1 MKVIRYVRRS
11 EDDKRKQVISIP
23 AQLSETDR
31 IVAYHGLDLVDT
43 LTEERSAK
51 QPGRPLFSELVRRL
65 KSREAE
71 GIVCWKLN
79 RLARNPIDAGELI
92 WLMAKGYLKEVVTCD
107 RTYHNTSMDKFMMYL
122 DFGIANQYVDN
133 LAEDVS
139 RGNRQMLETGLWPGR
154 PPCGYVRDPRYRDD
168 PNFKELLPDTDRSEQ
183 MAQMFRMLL
192 AGVTAARLFETVT
205 KEWQFRVPRYRS
217 RGGGIICKAYFY
229 KILRNPFYAG
239 VMLRGGK
246 SYAGRHKPY
255 ITAEEF
261 QQIQDILD
269 GRVRPRRAERQRN
282 FPYRG
287 LVRCGSCGA
296 QVTAKVTVNRH
307 GRTYK
312 HYYCYK
318 SGRKNGHCPGG
329 SVQEQSI
336 NDVVLNYFAGVR
348 PDAHWLN
355 LAFKKLHELEQC
367 SAAESLEAENKRSKR
382 LKELDSNLE
391 LLRTYLVRGVF
402 TEEEY
407 EADRRKLLLE
417 KESIAQHQGQANR
430 NLLEPFQERI
440 SWLDQAER
448 LLRGDD
454 DQAKHDFVRQ
464 VLLELRLTNRNIDII
479 AKKPFPA
486 LRKRLHSPL
495 SWTLAYVLETFFE
508 DYAPQSDNGI
518 IH

>member
-1 MKVIRYVRRS
+1 MKIIRYLRRS

-31 IVAYHGLDLVDT
+31 IVAYHALDLVDT

-51 QPGRPLFSELVRRL
+51 QPGRPLFTELIKRI
-65 KSREAE
+65 KSREVE

-92 WLMAKGYLKEVVTCD
+92 WLMTKGYLKEVVTCD

-122 DFGIANQYVDN
+122 DFGLANQYVDN

-139 RGNRQMLETGLWPGR
+139 RGNRQMLGTGLWPGR

-168 PNFKELLPDTDRSEQ
+168 PNFKELLPDADRSEQ
-183 MAQMFRMLL
+183 MGQMFRMLL
-192 AGVTAARLFETVT
+192 AGVTAASLFETVT
-205 KEWQFRVPRYRS
+205 KDWEFRVPKYRS

-239 VMLRGGK
+239 VMVRGGK
-246 SYAGRHKPY
+246 SYPGRHKPY

-261 QQIQDILD
+261 QRIQDILD
-269 GRVRPRRAERQRN
+269 GRVRPRRTERQRD

-287 LVRCGSCGA
+287 LVRCGSCSA

-307 GRTYK
+307 GRSYK

-318 SGRKNGHCPGG
+318 SGRKNGLCPGG
-329 SVQEQSI
+329 SVQEQTI
-336 NDVVLNYFAGVR
+336 NDLVLDYFAGMR
-348 PDAHWLN
+348 PSTHWLS
-355 LAFKKLHELEQC
+355 LAYTKLNELEQC
-367 SAAESLEAENKRSKR
+367 SAAEVQVAEQKRAER
-382 LKELDSNLE
+382 LGDLDSRLE
-391 LLRTYLVRGVF
+391 QLRSYLVKGVF
-402 TEEEY
+402 SEQEY
-407 EADRRKLLLE
+407 QADRRKLLLE
-417 KESIAQHQGQANR
+417 KEGLVQQQGRANL
-430 NLLEPFQERI
+430 NLLEPFRERI
-440 SWLDQAER
+440 SWLDQAEG

-454 DQAKHDFVRQ
+454 EPAKHEFVRR
-464 VLLELRLTNRNIDII
+464 VLLELRLTNRNVDII

-486 LRKRLHSPL
+486 LRKRLPSPL
-495 SWTLAYVLETFFE
+495 SWTRG
-508 DYAPQSDNGI
+508 DSNS
-518 IH
+518 